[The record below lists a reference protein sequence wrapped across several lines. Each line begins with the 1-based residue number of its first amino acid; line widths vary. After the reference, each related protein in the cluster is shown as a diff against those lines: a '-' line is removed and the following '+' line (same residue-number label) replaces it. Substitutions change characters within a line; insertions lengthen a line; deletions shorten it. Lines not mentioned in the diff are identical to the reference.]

1 MELLLRLA
9 KESELDTVMSIYD
22 DARGYE
28 GCVWNEYYPD
38 REILISDYE
47 SGNLYVYV
55 SGDTVI
61 GAISVEIDEEIRGFD
76 CLKVNDGTQI
86 SFARVAIAKKY
97 LNQGYAKK
105 MVSEL
110 LSVLRKKGYTSAQI
124 LVSPKNIAAMS
135 VYKRLGFE
143 FYIKVEAYGEEFYLC
158 EKLLSE

>member
-9 KESELDTVMSIYD
+9 KESELDTVMGMYG
-22 DARGYE
+22 DAREYE

-38 REILISDYE
+38 REILLFDYE
-47 SGNLYVYV
+47 NGNLYVYA

-61 GAISVEIDEEIRGFD
+61 GAISVELDEEIKGFD
-76 CLKVNDGTQI
+76 CLKVCDGTQI
-86 SFARVAIAKKY
+86 SFARVVIAKDY

-105 MVSEL
+105 MVSAL
-110 LSVLRKKGYTSAQI
+110 LEVLQKRGYTSAQI

-143 FYIKVEAYGEEFYLC
+143 FYNTVEAYGEEFYLC
-158 EKLLSE
+158 EKLLGQ